1 MINDYFD
8 DRNGVD
14 AINTPSKVTTFALC
28 PCHLD
33 TCHASFKTMRCL
45 FTAAL
50 TEECRYTRDHAVSQ
64 LWYTTAGNDR
74 SMYLC
79 ELV

>member
-28 PCHLD
+28 PCHLH

-50 TEECRYTRDHAVSQ
+50 TEECRYTRDHAVFSCGI
-64 LWYTTAGNDR
+64 LLPAMIAACTFV
-74 SMYLC
+74 SL
-79 ELV
+79 